1 MSSSRL
7 NDKDDAPPHDEAEAL
22 VWIIDRYIDV
32 CEWESVLTC
41 FNEYASIIAA
51 ANAASYITCIRHAL
65 VAIINC
71 QRNRYDH
78 HHPVP
83 AHITR
88 DAPHVCLTL
97 SRLSTSFAPSAP
109 PTHSLILSCKCAQL
123 RSTVVCRMNK
133 EERCKNRLP
142 KRNQPCDAYFSGT

>member
-1 MSSSRL
+1 MSSARL
-7 NDKDDAPPHDEAEAL
+7 NDKDDAPPHDEVEAL

-51 ANAASYITCIRHAL
+51 ADAASYITCIRHAL

-71 QRNRYDH
+71 QRNRCDAHHQVPYMA

-83 AHITR
+83 YMAQIT
-88 DAPHVCLTL
+88 
-97 SRLSTSFAPSAP
+97 
-109 PTHSLILSCKCAQL
+109 
-123 RSTVVCRMNK
+123 
-133 EERCKNRLP
+133 
-142 KRNQPCDAYFSGT
+142 CDAFPCFSHSFSPVHFFCPLSSSVALADSLVQMCTASVNSGVPYEQGGAL